1 MGLQITYRKRS
12 VPRSIS
18 TQSTKGPSIP
28 DRKQSPE
35 PSRTLRSVDI
45 NQRKEQFSYAYL
57 YAIASAAGY
66 SFQIATRP
74 MDFDGIDVILAGGS
88 GQGIIRYP
96 RLEIQ
101 VKCTSL
107 DLMSEDVIRYPLAI
121 KSYDDLRVENIQ
133 TPRIL
138 VIVVVPDTL
147 DQWLTHSQQ
156 ELCLRHC
163 GYWLSLRGQPSTPN
177 QATITVPIPR
187 QNIFDVNGLSTL
199 MQRIE
204 AGETL

>member
-1 MGLQITYRKRS
+1 
-12 VPRSIS
+12 
-18 TQSTKGPSIP
+18 
-28 DRKQSPE
+28 
-35 PSRTLRSVDI
+35 VDI

-57 YAIASAAGY
+57 YSIASTAGY

-101 VKCTSL
+101 VKCTAA
-107 DLMSEDVIRYPLAI
+107 DLVSDDTIRYPLNV
-121 KSYDDLRVENIQ
+121 KNYDDLRVENIH

-138 VIVVVPDTL
+138 VIVVVPDRL
-147 DQWLTHSQQ
+147 EEWLAQSQQ

-163 GYWLSLRGQPSTPN
+163 GYWVSLRGLPPSQN
-177 QATITVPIPR
+177 QTTVTVSIPR
-187 QNIFDVNGLSTL
+187 QNIFDVPGLRLL

-204 AGETL
+204 SGETL

>member
-1 MGLQITYRKRS
+1 M
-12 VPRSIS
+12 
-18 TQSTKGPSIP
+18 
-28 DRKQSPE
+28 
-35 PSRTLRSVDI
+35 DI

-88 GQGIIRYP
+88 GQGIVRYP

-101 VKCTSL
+101 VKCTSS
-107 DLMSEDVIRYPLAI
+107 DLMNDEIIRYPLNI
-121 KSYDDLRVENIQ
+121 KNYDDLRVENIH

-147 DQWLTHSQQ
+147 EEWLTHSEQQ
-156 ELCLRHC
+156 LCLRHC
-163 GYWLSLRGQPSTPN
+163 GYWLSLRGQLPTQN
-177 QATITVPIPR
+177 QSSITVPIPR
-187 QNIFDVNGLSTL
+187 QNIFNVHGLKTL

>member
-1 MGLQITYRKRS
+1 M
-12 VPRSIS
+12 
-18 TQSTKGPSIP
+18 
-28 DRKQSPE
+28 
-35 PSRTLRSVDI
+35 DI

-101 VKCTSL
+101 VKCTAADVISDSL
-107 DLMSEDVIRYPLAI
+107 IRYPLNI
-121 KSYDDLRVENIQ
+121 KNYDDLRVENIQ

-147 DQWLTHSQQ
+147 EEWTSQSQQ

-163 GYWLSLRGQPSTPN
+163 GYWTSLRGLPSTQN
-177 QATITVPIPR
+177 QTTITLPIPR
-187 QNIFDVNGLSTL
+187 ENIFDINGLKML

-204 AGETL
+204 SGETL

>member
-1 MGLQITYRKRS
+1 MSMFPSL
-12 VPRSIS
+12 
-18 TQSTKGPSIP
+18 TQNPNK
-28 DRKQSPE
+28 
-35 PSRTLRSVDI
+35 SVDI

-57 YAIASAAGY
+57 YAIASVAGY

-88 GQGIIRYP
+88 GQGLIRYP

-107 DLMSEDVIRYPLAI
+107 NLMDDENLRYPLNI
-121 KSYDDLRVENIQ
+121 KNYDDLRVENIQ

-138 VIVVVPDTL
+138 VIVVVPDQL
-147 DQWLTHSQQ
+147 DQWLVQSQE

-163 GYWLSLRGQPSTPN
+163 GYWLSLRGQLQTSN
-177 QATITVPIPR
+177 QSTITVSVPR
-187 QNIFDVNGLSTL
+187 KNIFDVQGLKTL
-199 MQRIE
+199 MQRLE